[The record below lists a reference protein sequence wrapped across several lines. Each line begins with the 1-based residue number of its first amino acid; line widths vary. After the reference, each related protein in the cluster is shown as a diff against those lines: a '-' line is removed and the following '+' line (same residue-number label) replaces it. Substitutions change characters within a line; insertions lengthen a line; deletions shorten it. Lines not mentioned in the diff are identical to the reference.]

1 MEEKEKKRIRLISL
15 IIAIIA
21 WYSATMPIWIKYYPS
36 LKKLPFAEHFMHP
49 YGSLWKYIS
58 PPIKKIEHNKK
69 IKNQGGIS
77 KHKKRISL

>member
-1 MEEKEKKRIRLISL
+1 MFDVSTKGYGYFKKLPSRFIDNNMNNNQKNKIRLTLL
-15 IIAIIA
+15 IVSIIA

-58 PPIKKIEHNKK
+58 PPK
-69 IKNQGGIS
+69 
-77 KHKKRISL
+77 